1 MKKFFKQTL
10 LLLNKFFFP
19 FYKDKEIKIL
29 FYNLEKNES
38 FEKEVAMFVGGCV
51 RNFLQ
56 SKKIVDIDIATIF
69 TPLEIKKKLKN
80 TNFKVI
86 DTGIDHGSVTVILND
101 KKFELTTLRK
111 DIKTDGRHAE
121 VKLINDWEEDSKR
134 RDFTINAIYLNKRGK
149 IFDPQQGVNDLKNG
163 VVKFIGDP
171 QTRIEEDF
179 LRIIRFVRFSMQYN
193 SLIEQSTVN
202 AIKLN
207 LNGIKKIS
215 KERVLLEILK
225 ILKLPNF
232 FKINENKQI
241 KEIFSIIFPEFINL
255 NRLKNFEIIK
265 GCIKSSE
272 LLFLSILLIDLKSN
286 YEYFCHKYKI
296 SNKIKEEL
304 SLLGANFKI
313 FNSDKEF
320 FKKKLKSNLYYLGAN
335 NMKILY
341 SLNLLNKKKFSK
353 KEIELF
359 KFIDNLS
366 IPQFPYDGKTLI
378 KKGFME
384 GKKIGKILDEAEKF
398 WIQNDFNISSD
409 EFEKIVK
416 NNSSLN

>member
-1 MKKFFKQTL
+1 MKKFFKQTIL
-10 LLLNKFFFP
+10 ILNKIFFP

-38 FEKEVAMFVGGCV
+38 LEKEVAMFVGGCV

-207 LNGIKKIS
+207 LNGIKKFQ
-215 KERVLLEILK
+215 K
-225 ILKLPNF
+225 
-232 FKINENKQI
+232 
-241 KEIFSIIFPEFINL
+241 
-255 NRLKNFEIIK
+255 
-265 GCIKSSE
+265 
-272 LLFLSILLIDLKSN
+272 
-286 YEYFCHKYKI
+286 
-296 SNKIKEEL
+296 
-304 SLLGANFKI
+304 
-313 FNSDKEF
+313 KEF
-320 FKKKLKSNLYYLGAN
+320 C
-335 NMKILY
+335 
-341 SLNLLNKKKFSK
+341 
-353 KEIELF
+353 
-359 KFIDNLS
+359 
-366 IPQFPYDGKTLI
+366 
-378 KKGFME
+378 
-384 GKKIGKILDEAEKF
+384 
-398 WIQNDFNISSD
+398 
-409 EFEKIVK
+409 
-416 NNSSLN
+416 

>member
-38 FEKEVAMFVGGCV
+38 LEKEVAMFVGGCV

-215 KERVLLEILK
+215 KERVLLEIFK